1 MPINLENLSYSF
13 DRSAAVLSGVNI
25 EIADG
30 EFVGI
35 TGPAGSGKT
44 TLVQLISGLMTP
56 TSGSVLIDGDDIN
69 AKKYDRRALRRRL
82 GIVMQQPEKQLFES
96 TVERD
101 VAFALRSQGVSTQD
115 AAPAVKEALELLG
128 FDYDTVRERSPLS
141 FSTGEMRKIA
151 IAGVLAAKPGILI
164 FDETDSGLAGKARR
178 DFYALLEKLNRDGAT
193 VLLVS
198 HNADAL
204 AECASRV
211 LIMRSGRIIRD
222 NSSKE
227 IFSDYYDLLHNG
239 VAVPNVRAATQLMRE
254 RGVDMPGNT
263 TEYAQFVDRLKIIM
277 WRKKK

>member
-44 TLVQLISGLMTP
+44 TLMQLISGLMTP
-56 TSGSVLIDGDDIN
+56 TGGSVRIDGDDIN
-69 AKKYDRRALRRRL
+69 AKKYDRRALRCRL

-101 VAFALRSQGVSTQD
+101 VAFALRSQGMSAQD
-115 AAPAVKEALELLG
+115 TAPAVKEALELLG

-164 FDETDSGLAGKARR
+164 FDETDADLAGKARR

-204 AECASRV
+204 AEYAKRV

-239 VAVPNVRAATQLMRE
+239 VAVPNVRAATQLLRE

-277 WRKKK
+277 WRKKR

>member
-13 DRSAAVLSGVNI
+13 DRSATVLSGVNI

-56 TSGSVLIDGDDIN
+56 TGGSVRIDGNDIN
-69 AKKYDRRALRRRL
+69 AKKYDRRKLRRRL

-101 VAFALRSQGVSTQD
+101 VAFALRSQGVSAQD

-204 AECASRV
+204 AEYASRV

-277 WRKKK
+277 WRKKR

>member
-101 VAFALRSQGVSTQD
+101 VAFALCSQGMSAQD

-178 DFYALLEKLNRDGAT
+178 NFYALLKKLNRDGAT

-204 AECASRV
+204 AEYASRV

-239 VAVPNVRAATQLMRE
+239 VAVPNVRAATQLLRE

-263 TEYAQFVDRLKIIM
+263 TEYAQFIDRLKIIM
-277 WRKKK
+277 WRKKR

>member
-56 TSGSVLIDGDDIN
+56 TGGSVRIDGDDIN
-69 AKKYDRRALRRRL
+69 AKKYDRRKLRRRL

-101 VAFALRSQGVSTQD
+101 VAFALRSQGVSAQNV
-115 AAPAVKEALELLG
+115 APAVKEALELLG

-141 FSTGEMRKIA
+141 FSTGEMRRIA

-204 AECASRV
+204 AEYASRV

-277 WRKKK
+277 WRKKR

>member
-13 DRSAAVLSGVNI
+13 DRSTAVLSGVNI

-44 TLVQLISGLMTP
+44 TLVQLISGLITP
-56 TSGSVLIDGDDIN
+56 TGGSVRIDGDDIN

-101 VAFALRSQGVSTQD
+101 VAFALRSQGVSAQD
-115 AAPAVKEALELLG
+115 TAPAVKEALELLG

-164 FDETDSGLAGKARR
+164 FDETDSGLAGKVRR

-204 AECASRV
+204 AEYARRV

-239 VAVPNVRAATQLMRE
+239 VAVPNVRAATQLLRE

-277 WRKKK
+277 WRKKR

>member
-35 TGPAGSGKT
+35 TGQAGSGKT

-56 TSGSVLIDGDDIN
+56 TGGSVRIDGDDIN
-69 AKKYDRRALRRRL
+69 AKKYDRRALRCRL

-101 VAFALRSQGVSTQD
+101 VAFALRSQGMSAQD
-115 AAPAVKEALELLG
+115 TAPAVKEALELLG

-164 FDETDSGLAGKARR
+164 FDETDAGLAGKARR

-204 AECASRV
+204 AEYAKRV

-239 VAVPNVRAATQLMRE
+239 VAVPNVRAATQLLRE

-277 WRKKK
+277 WRKKR